1 MENKIKIYGQLD
13 SQTSDQKMV
22 KSSQIYDYDQE
33 KFQSELNKS
42 FIPLLSGTSLQ
53 RPTNPSKGQLFF
65 DKTLGI
71 TIWYYDGVWVDSN
84 GDNADLP
91 HRGDTSERPNANEVS
106 VGFQYYDTTL
116 GRLLV
121 SNGTDWIVNPDSS
134 LYWVTIDENG
144 NISNKEELTQQ
155 TLWQEI

>member
-1 MENKIKIYGQLD
+1 MNKINIYGQLE
-13 SQTSDQKMV
+13 SQTVDQKLAV
-22 KSSQIYDYDQE
+22 TRQVYDE
-33 KFQSELNKS
+33 SFSKFQSDLNKS

-53 RPTNPSKGQLFF
+53 RPTNPNKGQPFF
-65 DKTLGI
+65 DKTLGM

-116 GRLLV
+116 GQLLI
-121 SNGTDWIVNPDSS
+121 SNGVDWIVNPDSS

>member
-1 MENKIKIYGQLD
+1 MSKINIYGQLD
-13 SQTSDQKMV
+13 AQTVDQKLAV
-22 KSSQIYDYDQE
+22 TRQIYDENFSQ
-33 KFQSELNKS
+33 FQSELNKT
-42 FIPLLSGTSLQ
+42 FTPLLSGTSLQ
-53 RPTNPSKGQLFF
+53 RPTNPNKGQSYF
-65 DKTLGI
+65 DKTLGM

-91 HRGDTSERPNANEVS
+91 HRGDTSERPDPSKVS

-116 GRLLV
+116 GRLLT
-121 SNGTDWIVNPDSS
+121 SNGVDWITNPDSS
-134 LYWVTIDENG
+134 LYWVTIDANG

>member
-1 MENKIKIYGQLD
+1 MNKINIYGQLET
-13 SQTSDQKMV
+13 QTVDGKLAV
-22 KSSQIYDYDQE
+22 TRQIYDENFSQ
-33 KFQSELNKS
+33 FQGDLNKS
-42 FIPLLSGTSLQ
+42 FTQLLSGTSLQ
-53 RPTNPSKGQLFF
+53 RPANPNRGQPFF
-65 DKTLGI
+65 DKTLGT
-71 TIWYYDGVWVDSN
+71 TIWYYDGIWVDSN

-121 SNGTDWIVNPDSS
+121 SSGTDWVVNPDSS

>member
-1 MENKIKIYGQLD
+1 MNKINIYGQLETQAVD
-13 SQTSDQKMV
+13 GKLAVTR
-22 KSSQIYDYDQE
+22 QIYDESFSQ
-33 KFQSELNKS
+33 FQGDLNKS
-42 FIPLLSGTSLQ
+42 FTQLLSGTSLQ
-53 RPTNPSKGQLFF
+53 RPANPNRGQPFF
-65 DKTLGI
+65 DKTLGT
-71 TIWYYDGVWVDSN
+71 TIWYYDGIWVDSN

>member
-1 MENKIKIYGQLD
+1 MNKINIYGQLET
-13 SQTSDQKMV
+13 QTVDGKLAV
-22 KSSQIYDYDQE
+22 TRQIYDESFSQ
-33 KFQSELNKS
+33 FQGDLNKS
-42 FIPLLSGTSLQ
+42 FTQLLSGTSLQ
-53 RPTNPSKGQLFF
+53 RPANPNRGQPFF
-65 DKTLGI
+65 DKTLGT
-71 TIWYYDGVWVDSN
+71 TIWYYDGIWVDSN

-91 HRGDTSERPNANEVS
+91 HRGDTLERPNANEVS

-116 GRLLV
+116 KRLLV
-121 SNGTDWIVNPDSS
+121 SNGTDWVVNPDSS